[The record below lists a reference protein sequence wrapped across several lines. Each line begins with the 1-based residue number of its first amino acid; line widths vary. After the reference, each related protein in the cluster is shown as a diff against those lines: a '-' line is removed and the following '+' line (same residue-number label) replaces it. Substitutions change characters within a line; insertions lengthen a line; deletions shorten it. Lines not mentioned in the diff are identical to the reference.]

1 MSTADVAML
10 RYGAGIQQDPS
21 TRHDRI
27 PTHDTQVH
35 DQILR
40 GEKELRIS
48 FLDSAIFILSP
59 LSVTKEIS
67 KATTR
72 TPADL

>member
-1 MSTADVAML
+1 ML
-10 RYGAGIQQDPS
+10 I
-21 TRHDRI
+21 
-27 PTHDTQVH
+27 
-35 DQILR
+35 

-59 LSVTKEIS
+59 LSVTNEIS
-67 KATTR
+67 KATIR